1 MAIEINNNYQNSLQK
16 AFTEKVSAMKDK
28 SGEASNALRNDAVIK
43 VEISAL
49 GAEELEKVRQSWDNK
64 SSSALYRTDIPI
76 KPNADG
82 FYKIGKANFSENEFE
97 AARDLVIG
105 MTSQLRTGTLSYNDY
120 TKMALSENLV
130 DKCAANSFSKDQREV
145 IVKAMKDYNESLISR
160 NNEMLS
166 KFGYVESDDENGKQ
180 FWGLKKVIPDAA
192 KDAMRDLFGRSP
204 ISTTAVTSVATNKE
218 IIASLQKKAKE
229 VDVTDSEGL
238 DEFKAFYKATMRPV
252 YDAQYPEKM
261 KSDSDSAI
269 GLDLDG
275 SEGIVKLVKYA
286 KQWLENN

>member
-1 MAIEINNNYQNSLQK
+1 MAMEINNNYQNSLQK
-16 AFTEKVSAMKDK
+16 VFTEKVSAMKDK
-28 SGEASNALRNDAVIK
+28 SGEASNALSNDAVIK

-49 GAEELEKVRQSWDNK
+49 GAEELEKVRQSWDNR
-64 SSSALYRTDIPI
+64 SSSAFYRTDIPI

-120 TKMALSENLV
+120 TKMALSESLV

-166 KFGYVESDDENGKQ
+166 KSGYVESDDENGKQ

-238 DEFKAFYKATMRPV
+238 DEFKAFYKTTMRPV